1 MRVHL
6 HNIGPVRDADIEFT
20 PLTVLVGPNGSGKTT
35 FTSVT
40 YALLRAHRVAV
51 LNGLEALES
60 FDSTGE
66 RRPRGPR
73 VGREVVE
80 CWLQTFTERLDFEL
94 RRCCNP
100 NLNMLARARR
110 GGNNAAPRI
119 EISTDCWTLVF
130 RLGDDEIWMETEH
143 ANFRSPTIALSR
155 GISLAVAK
163 KRVGRELR
171 AGLPQ
176 RGIYFPAGRSAL
188 VQTHSAMTTL
198 MLAALS
204 GGYFQDATIG
214 EIPGP
219 TADFMQLM
227 AQIQPQRRS
236 LLKRP
241 KLIRSL
247 ERDLLHGSVR
257 LRQQGSSREFLFR
270 PDGQKAE
277 WALENVATS
286 IAELSP
292 LVLYL
297 RHWARRSDAI
307 LIDEPESHLHPESQ
321 VPLASA
327 LMQLSW
333 GISPVVVAT
342 HSDVLVSALSNVLLE
357 RASASKATSKEKDK
371 SAEELSVYAFSF
383 HDSDRGLGVDV
394 GRIPVKASEGFEVN
408 QFSEVADRVFGEGID
423 LYNQVHSD

>member
-6 HNIGPVRDADIEFT
+6 HNIGPIRDADIEFA

-35 FTSVT
+35 FTAVT

-51 LNGLEALES
+51 LDGLEALES
-60 FDSTGE
+60 FDSTEE

-80 CWLQTFTERLDFEL
+80 HWLQTFTERLDFEL

-100 NLNMLARARR
+100 DLNMLARARR

-119 EISTDCWTLVF
+119 EISTDRWTLVF
-130 RLGDDEIWMETEH
+130 RLGDDEISLETEH
-143 ANFRSPTIALSR
+143 SNHRPPQLALKAEMNLGIA
-155 GISLAVAK
+155 K
-163 KRVGRELR
+163 QRVRRELR

-241 KLIRSL
+241 KLIRAL
-247 ERDLLHGSVR
+247 ERELLRGSVR

-270 PDGQKAE
+270 PEGQKAE

-297 RHWARRSDAI
+297 RHWARQNDAI

-327 LMQLSW
+327 LMQLSR
-333 GISPVVVAT
+333 GISPVIIAT
-342 HSDVLVSALSNVLLE
+342 HSDFLVSALSNVLLE
-357 RASASKATSKEKDK
+357 RASIGKKKDDP
-371 SAEELSVYAFSF
+371 AEELSVYAFSF
-383 HDSDRGLGVDV
+383 RDPDRGLGVDV
-394 GRIPVKASEGFEVN
+394 GQIEVRPSEGFEVG
-408 QFSEVADRVFGEGID
+408 QFSEVADRVFGEGVD
-423 LYNQVHSD
+423 LYNRVHSD

>member
-6 HNIGPVRDADIEFT
+6 HNIGPLRDADVTFT

-35 FTSVT
+35 FTSIT

-51 LNGLEALES
+51 LDGLEALES
-60 FDSTGE
+60 FDSAGE

-80 CWLQTFTERLDFEL
+80 LWQQTFTERLNFEL

-100 NLNMLARARR
+100 DLNMLGRARR

-119 EISTDCWTLVF
+119 EISTERWALVF
-130 RLGDDEIWMETEH
+130 RLGDDEIWLETEH
-143 ANFRSPTIALSR
+143 PNFRSPTLALKR
-155 GISLAVAK
+155 GMSLAIAK
-163 KRVGRELR
+163 QRVRRELR

-236 LLKRP
+236 LLKSS
-241 KLIRSL
+241 KLIKAL
-247 ERDLLHGSVR
+247 EHELLHGSVR
-257 LRQQGSSREFLFR
+257 LKQHGSKREFLFR
-270 PDGQKAE
+270 PDGQKGE
-277 WALENVATS
+277 WSLENVATS

-327 LMQLSW
+327 LMQLAQ
-333 GISPVVVAT
+333 GISPVVIAT
-342 HSDVLVSALSNVLLE
+342 HSDFLVSALSNVLLE
-357 RASASKATSKEKDK
+357 RASSDPKAVDNFELP
-371 SAEELSVYAFSF
+371 LSVYAFNF
-383 HDSDRGLGVDV
+383 HDPDRGLGVDV
-394 GRIPVKASEGFEVN
+394 GQIEVRASEGFEVD
-408 QFSEVADRVFGEGID
+408 QFSKVADRVFGEAVD
-423 LYNQVHSD
+423 LYNRMHSD